1 MPKTKTP
8 NHLLK
13 RVLFEGTR
21 YNLVVPYRAVSED
34 PPLSEGPFYA
44 PGRTRNPEFGFL
56 PDARFLAGLTKE
68 PSAMH
73 RVQLR

>member
-44 PGRTRNPEFGFL
+44 TGRDKNPEFGFM
-56 PDARFLAGLTKE
+56 PDARFLAGKSDFPT
-68 PSAMH
+68 AMW